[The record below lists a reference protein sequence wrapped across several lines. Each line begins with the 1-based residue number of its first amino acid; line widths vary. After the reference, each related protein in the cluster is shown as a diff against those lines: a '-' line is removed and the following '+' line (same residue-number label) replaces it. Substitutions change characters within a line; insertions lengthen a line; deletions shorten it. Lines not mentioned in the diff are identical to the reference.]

1 VFFNLFRI
9 QKNIKL
15 MPKITLPD
23 GNSLNFDN
31 HVTGLQV
38 AEKIS
43 KSLAKQAMVIS
54 VNGELKD
61 LDYKI
66 SSDCSVKIFT
76 SKNEEGLDTIRHDTA
91 HILAMAVQELFPG
104 TQVTIGPVIEN
115 GFYYDF
121 ARKQP
126 FTEEDLLK
134 IENKMKEIVD
144 RDEITKREVWNRER
158 AIKHFRDKG
167 EIYKAELIESIPAG
181 EEVSIYFHGD
191 WHDLCRGPHLAS
203 TGKIGK
209 FFKLMKVSGAYWR
222 GDSNNEMLQ
231 RIYGTSWA
239 TQKDLDDY
247 LKRIEEAEKR
257 DHRKLGKEMDLFH
270 FREESPGSV
279 FWHEKGWTLF
289 QKLIS
294 YMRSRQDDAGY
305 KEVNTPEVLDRSLWE
320 KSGHWEKYGEH
331 MYTSTTPDEK
341 VFAIKPMNCPGHV
354 QVFNQGLKSYRDL
367 PLRISEFGKV
377 HRYEPSGSLHG
388 LLRVRAFTQDDAH
401 IFCTED
407 QITSECL
414 IVTNLILDIY
424 KELGFENVILKY
436 SDRPDLRVGDDSVW
450 DKAESALLDAVKAS
464 KLEYTINKGEGA
476 FYGPKIEFV
485 LRDAIGRD
493 WQCGT
498 LQVDLN
504 LPGRLDASYV
514 DKDGIKK
521 VPVMLHRA
529 LFGSL
534 ERFIGILI
542 EHYAGKFPFW
552 ISPLQ
557 TVVIPISEDFE
568 NYAAEVANKIK
579 KAGISSAVDL
589 KKHNLNYKIRDH
601 SLAKIPLLLICG
613 KKEVDSN
620 SVTIRRLDSNK
631 QENMDLDLFL
641 KTFSALNKAS
651 SN

>member
-1 VFFNLFRI
+1 
-9 QKNIKL
+9 
-15 MPKITLPD
+15 MPLITLPD
-23 GNSLNFDN
+23 GNTIEFPNK
-31 HVTGLQV
+31 VTGLEV

-43 KSLAKQAMVIS
+43 KSLSKQATIIS
-54 VNGELKD
+54 VNEELKD
-61 LDYKI
+61 LSYVIDE
-66 SSDCSVKIFT
+66 DCSVKIFT
-76 SKNEEGLDTIRHDTA
+76 SKDKEGLETIRHDTA
-91 HILAMAVQELFPG
+91 HITAMAVQELFPG
-104 TQVTIGPVIEN
+104 TQVTIGPIIEN

-121 ARKQP
+121 SRKEP
-126 FTEEDLLK
+126 FTEDDLNK

-144 RDEITKREVWNRER
+144 RDVPTTREVWKRDK
-158 AIKHFRDKG
+158 AISHFKDKG
-167 EIYKAELIESIPAG
+167 EIYKAEIIESIPQG
-181 EEVSIYFHGD
+181 EDVSIYFHGD
-191 WHDLCRGPHLAS
+191 WHDLCRGPHLSS

-209 FFKLMKVSGAYWR
+209 YFKLTKVSGAYWR

-239 TQKDLDDY
+239 SQKDLDEY

-279 FWHEKGWTLF
+279 FWHEKGWKLF
-289 QKLIS
+289 QKLVA
-294 YMRSRQDDAGY
+294 YMRARQEKAGY
-305 KEVNTPEVLDRSLWE
+305 KEVNTPEILDRSLWE

-331 MYTSTTPDEK
+331 MYTSQTPDEK
-341 VFAIKPMNCPGHV
+341 IFAIKPMNCPGHV

-377 HRYEPSGSLHG
+377 HRYEPSGALHG

-424 KELGFENVILKY
+424 KDLGFEDVILKY
-436 SDRPDLRVGDDSVW
+436 SDRPDLRVGDDNVW
-450 DKAESALLDAVKAS
+450 DKAEKALLDAVKAS
-464 KLEYTINKGEGA
+464 KLQYTINKGEGA

-504 LPGRLDASYV
+504 LPGRLDASFV
-514 DKDGIKK
+514 DKDGTKK
-521 VPVMLHRA
+521 IPVMLHRA

-542 EHYAGKFPFW
+542 ENYAGKFPFW
-552 ISPLQ
+552 IAPLQ
-557 TVVIPISEDFE
+557 VVVIPISEEFDS
-568 NYAAEVANKIK
+568 YAKEVNEKINN
-579 KAGISSAVDL
+579 AGISSEVDL
-589 KKHNLNYKIRDH
+589 KNHNLNYKIREH
-601 SLAKIPLLLICG
+601 SLSKIPLLLICG

-620 SVTIRRLDSNK
+620 SVTIRRLDTNK
-631 QENMDLDLFL
+631 QENMELNLFL
-641 KTFSALNKAS
+641 ETFSALNKAS

>member
-1 VFFNLFRI
+1 
-9 QKNIKL
+9 
-15 MPKITLPD
+15 MPIITLPD
-23 GNSLNFDN
+23 GNNLTFPDK
-31 HVTGLQV
+31 VTGLDV

-54 VNGELKD
+54 VDGELKD
-61 LDYKI
+61 LDFLIEK
-66 SSDCSVKIFT
+66 DCSIKIFT
-76 SKNEEGLDTIRHDTA
+76 SKNPEGLETIRHDTA

-121 ARKQP
+121 ARKEP
-126 FTEEDLLK
+126 FTEDDLEK

-144 RDEITKREVWNRER
+144 RNEITKREVWER
-158 AIKHFRDKG
+158 NKAISHFKEKG
-167 EIYKAELIESIPAG
+167 ETYKAELIEAIP
-181 EEVSIYFHGD
+181 ENEDVSIYFHGD
-191 WHDLCRGPHLAS
+191 WHDLCRGPHLSS

-209 FFKLMKVSGAYWR
+209 FFKLTKVSGAYWR
-222 GDSNNEMLQ
+222 GDSDNEMLQ

-239 TQKDLDDY
+239 TQKDLDQY

-279 FWHEKGWTLF
+279 FWHERGWALF
-289 QKLIS
+289 QKLIN
-294 YMRSRQDDAGY
+294 YMRGRQDAAGY
-305 KEVNTPEVLDRSLWE
+305 KEVNTPEILDRQLWE
-320 KSGHWEKYGEH
+320 KSGHWEKYGEN
-331 MYTSTTPDEK
+331 MYTSETPDEK
-341 VFAIKPMNCPGHV
+341 VFAIKPMNCPGHI

-367 PLRISEFGKV
+367 PLRITEFGKV
-377 HRYEPSGSLHG
+377 HRYEPSGALHG

-401 IFCTED
+401 IFCSED

-414 IVTNLILDIY
+414 EVTNLILDIY
-424 KELGFENVILKY
+424 KDLGFENVILKY
-436 SDRPDLRVGDDSVW
+436 ADRPEVRVGEDKVW
-450 DKAESALLDAVKAS
+450 DKAEASLLKAVKES
-464 KLEYTINKGEGA
+464 KLEYSINKGEGA

-514 DKDGIKK
+514 DKDGTKK

-542 EHYAGKFPFW
+542 ENYAGKFPFW

-557 TVVIPISEDFE
+557 TMVIPISEEFND
-568 NYAAEVANKIK
+568 YAVEVSKKIK
-579 KAGISSAVDL
+579 SAGISSSVDL
-589 KKHNLNYKIRDH
+589 KNNNLNYKIRDH

-631 QENMDLDLFL
+631 QENMDIDQFL

>member
-1 VFFNLFRI
+1 
-9 QKNIKL
+9 
-15 MPKITLPD
+15 MPIITLPD
-23 GNSLNFDN
+23 GNNIDFPN
-31 HVTGLQV
+31 KVTGLEV

-54 VNGELKD
+54 VDGELKD
-61 LDYKI
+61 LEHLIEK
-66 SSDCSVKIFT
+66 DCSVKIFT
-76 SKNEEGLDTIRHDTA
+76 SKNPEGLETIRHDTA

-121 ARKQP
+121 ARKDP
-126 FTEEDLLK
+126 FTEDDLTK

-144 RDEITKREVWNRER
+144 RDEITKREVWDRNK
-158 AIKHFRDKG
+158 AIDHFKKKG
-167 EIYKAELIESIPAG
+167 EIYKAELIEAIP
-181 EEVSIYFHGD
+181 ENEDVSIYFHGD
-191 WHDLCRGPHLAS
+191 WHDLCRGPHLSS

-209 FFKLMKVSGAYWR
+209 YFKLMKVSGAYWR

-239 TQKDLDDY
+239 SQKDLDEH

-279 FWHEKGWTLF
+279 FWHERGWALF
-289 QKLIS
+289 QKLIN
-294 YMRSRQDDAGY
+294 YMRSRQDAAGY
-305 KEVNTPEVLDRSLWE
+305 KEVNTPEILDRQLWE
-320 KSGHWEKYGEH
+320 KSGHWEKYGEN
-331 MYTSTTPDEK
+331 MYTSETPDEK
-341 VFAIKPMNCPGHV
+341 VFAIKPMNCPGHI

-367 PLRISEFGKV
+367 PLRITEFGKV
-377 HRYEPSGSLHG
+377 HRYEPSGALHG

-401 IFCTED
+401 IFCAED

-414 IVTNLILDIY
+414 NVTNLILDIY
-424 KELGFENVILKY
+424 KDLGFENVILKY
-436 SDRPDLRVGDDSVW
+436 ADRPEVRVGDDEVW
-450 DKAESALLDAVKAS
+450 DKAEASLLEAVKAS
-464 KLEYTINKGEGA
+464 KLEYSINKGEGA

-514 DKDGIKK
+514 DKDGTKK

-542 EHYAGKFPFW
+542 ENYAGKFPFW

-557 TVVIPISEDFE
+557 TMVIPISEEFND
-568 NYAAEVANKIK
+568 YAIEVSKKIK
-579 KAGISSAVDL
+579 EAGISSAVDI
-589 KKHNLNYKIRDH
+589 KNNNLNYKIRDH

-631 QENMDLDLFL
+631 QENMDIDLFL

>member
-1 VFFNLFRI
+1 
-9 QKNIKL
+9 
-15 MPKITLPD
+15 MPNITLPD
-23 GNSLNFDN
+23 GNSLSFLGN
-31 HVTGLQV
+31 VTGLEI

-43 KSLAKQAMVIS
+43 KSLAKQAMIIS
-54 VNGELKD
+54 VDGELKD
-61 LDYKI
+61 LDYSIDK
-66 SSDCSVKIFT
+66 DCSVKIHT
-76 SKNEEGLDTIRHDTA
+76 SKDEEGLETIRHDTA
-91 HILAMAVQELFPG
+91 HIAAMAVQELFPG

-121 ARKQP
+121 ARKEP
-126 FTEEDLLK
+126 FTEDDLVK
-134 IENKMKEIVD
+134 IESKMKEIVD
-144 RDEITKREVWNRER
+144 RDEITKREVWDRNK
-158 AIKHFRDKG
+158 AIKHFKEKG
-167 EIYKAELIESIPAG
+167 EIYKAELIESIPEG

-191 WHDLCRGPHLAS
+191 WHDLCRGPHLSS

-209 FFKLMKVSGAYWR
+209 YFKLMKVSGAYWR

-239 TQKDLDDY
+239 SQKDLDNY
-247 LKRIEEAEKR
+247 LKRLEEAEKR

-279 FWHEKGWTLF
+279 FWHEKGWALF
-289 QKLIS
+289 QKLIN
-294 YMRSRQDDAGY
+294 YMRRRQEEAGY
-305 KEVNTPEVLDRSLWE
+305 KEVNTPEILDRLLWE
-320 KSGHWEKYGEH
+320 KSGHWEKYGEN
-331 MYTSTTPDEK
+331 MYTSETPDEK
-341 VFAIKPMNCPGHV
+341 VFAIKPMNCPGHI

-377 HRYEPSGSLHG
+377 HRYEPSGALHG

-401 IFCTED
+401 IFCSED
-407 QITSECL
+407 QIASECL
-414 IVTNLILDIY
+414 TVTNLILDIY

-436 SDRPDLRVGDDSVW
+436 ADRPEVRVGSDDVW
-450 DKAESALLDAVKAS
+450 DKAEASLLDAVKAS
-464 KLEYTINKGEGA
+464 KLEYSINKGEGA

-504 LPGRLDASYV
+504 LPDRLGASYV
-514 DKDGIKK
+514 DKDGAKK

-557 TVVIPISEDFE
+557 TVVIPISEEFDD
-568 NYAAEVANKIK
+568 YAIK
-579 KAGISSAVDL
+579 VSEQLKKVGISSATDL
-589 KKHNLNYKIRDH
+589 KKHNLNYKVRDH

-620 SVTIRRLDSNK
+620 SVTIRRLDTNK
-631 QENMDLDLFL
+631 QENMELNSFI
-641 KTFSALNKAS
+641 KTYSALNKAS

>member
-1 VFFNLFRI
+1 
-9 QKNIKL
+9 
-15 MPKITLPD
+15 MPIITLPD
-23 GNSLNFDN
+23 GNNLTFPDK
-31 HVTGLQV
+31 VTGLDV

-54 VNGELKD
+54 VDGDLKD
-61 LDYKI
+61 LDFLIEK
-66 SSDCSVKIFT
+66 DCSIKIFT
-76 SKNEEGLDTIRHDTA
+76 SKNPEGLETIRHDTA

-121 ARKQP
+121 ARKEP
-126 FTEEDLLK
+126 FTEDDLEK

-144 RDEITKREVWNRER
+144 RNEITKREVWDRNK
-158 AIKHFRDKG
+158 AISHFKEKG
-167 EIYKAELIESIPAG
+167 ETYKAELIEAIP
-181 EEVSIYFHGD
+181 ENEDVSIYFHGD
-191 WHDLCRGPHLAS
+191 WHDLCRGPHLSS

-209 FFKLMKVSGAYWR
+209 FFKLTKVSGAYWR

-239 TQKDLDDY
+239 TQKDLDEY

-279 FWHEKGWTLF
+279 FWHEKGWALF
-289 QKLIS
+289 QKLIN
-294 YMRSRQDDAGY
+294 YMRVRQDAAGY
-305 KEVNTPEVLDRSLWE
+305 KEVNTPEILDRQLWE
-320 KSGHWEKYGEH
+320 KSGHWEKYGEN
-331 MYTSTTPDEK
+331 MYTSETPDEK
-341 VFAIKPMNCPGHV
+341 VFAIKPMNCPGHI

-367 PLRISEFGKV
+367 PLRITEFGKV
-377 HRYEPSGSLHG
+377 HRYEPSGALHG

-401 IFCTED
+401 IFCSED

-414 IVTNLILDIY
+414 EVTNLILDIY
-424 KELGFENVILKY
+424 KDLGFENVILKY
-436 SDRPDLRVGDDSVW
+436 ADRPDVRVGDDEVW
-450 DKAESALLDAVKAS
+450 DKAEASLLEAVKAS
-464 KLEYTINKGEGA
+464 KLEYSINKGEGA

-514 DKDGIKK
+514 DKDGSKK

-542 EHYAGKFPFW
+542 ENYAGKFPFW

-557 TVVIPISEDFE
+557 TMVIPISEEFND
-568 NYAAEVANKIK
+568 YAVKVSKKIK
-579 KAGISSAVDL
+579 DVGISSSVDL
-589 KKHNLNYKIRDH
+589 KNNNLNYKIRDH
-601 SLAKIPLLLICG
+601 SLAKIPVLLICG

-620 SVTIRRLDSNK
+620 SVTIRRLDTNK
-631 QENMDLDLFL
+631 QENMDIDQFL

>member
-1 VFFNLFRI
+1 
-9 QKNIKL
+9 
-15 MPKITLPD
+15 MPIITLPD
-23 GNSLNFDN
+23 GNNIDFPN
-31 HVTGLQV
+31 KVTGLEV
-38 AEKIS
+38 AQKIS

-54 VNGELKD
+54 VDGELKD
-61 LDYKI
+61 LDFLI
-66 SSDCSVKIFT
+66 ENDCSVKIFT
-76 SKNEEGLDTIRHDTA
+76 SKNPEGLETIRHDTA

-121 ARKQP
+121 ARKEP
-126 FTEEDLLK
+126 FTEDDLVK
-134 IENKMKEIVD
+134 TENKMKEIVD
-144 RDEITKREVWNRER
+144 RNETTKREVWDRNK
-158 AIKHFRDKG
+158 AISHFKKKG
-167 EIYKAELIESIPAG
+167 EIYKAELIEAIP
-181 EEVSIYFHGD
+181 ENEDVSIYFHGE
-191 WHDLCRGPHLAS
+191 WHDLCRGPHLSS

-209 FFKLMKVSGAYWR
+209 YFKLTKVSGAYWR

-239 TQKDLDDY
+239 TQKDLDEY

-257 DHRKLGKEMDLFH
+257 DHRKLGREMDLFH

-279 FWHEKGWTLF
+279 FWHERGWGLF
-289 QKLIS
+289 QKLIN
-294 YMRSRQDDAGY
+294 YMRSRQDAAGY
-305 KEVNTPEVLDRSLWE
+305 KEVNTPEVLDRQLWE
-320 KSGHWEKYGEH
+320 KSGHWEKYGEN
-331 MYTSTTPDEK
+331 MYTSETPDEK
-341 VFAIKPMNCPGHV
+341 VFAIKPMNCPGHI

-367 PLRISEFGKV
+367 PLRFAEFGKV
-377 HRYEPSGSLHG
+377 HRYEPSGALHG

-424 KELGFENVILKY
+424 KDLGFENVILKY
-436 SDRPDLRVGDDSVW
+436 ADRPEVRVGDDSVW
-450 DKAESALLDAVKAS
+450 DKAEASLLEAVKAS

-514 DKDGIKK
+514 DKDGTKK

-542 EHYAGKFPFW
+542 ENYAGKFPFW

-557 TVVIPISEDFE
+557 TMFLPIS
-568 NYAAEVANKIK
+568 
-579 KAGISSAVDL
+579 
-589 KKHNLNYKIRDH
+589 
-601 SLAKIPLLLICG
+601 
-613 KKEVDSN
+613 
-620 SVTIRRLDSNK
+620 
-631 QENMDLDLFL
+631 
-641 KTFSALNKAS
+641 
-651 SN
+651 

>member
-1 VFFNLFRI
+1 MP
-9 QKNIKL
+9 NI
-15 MPKITLPD
+15 ILPD
-23 GNSLNFDN
+23 GNNLDFPDK
-31 HVTGLQV
+31 VTGLQI

-43 KSLAKQAMVIS
+43 KSLAKQAVVIG
-54 VNGELKD
+54 VDGQLKD
-61 LDYKI
+61 LDYVIDK
-66 SSDCSVKIFT
+66 DCKVKIFT
-76 SKNEEGLDTIRHDTA
+76 SKNEEGLETIRHDTA

-121 ARKQP
+121 ARKEP
-126 FTEEDLLK
+126 FTEEDLIK

-144 RDEITKREVWNRER
+144 RDEITKREVWDRDK
-158 AIKHFRDKG
+158 AIKHFKKKG
-167 EIYKAELIESIPAG
+167 EHYKAELIESIPKE
-181 EEVSIYFHGD
+181 EEVTVYFHGE
-191 WHDLCRGPHLAS
+191 WHDLCRGPHLSS

-209 FFKLMKVSGAYWR
+209 YFKLMKVSGAYWR

-239 TQKDLDDY
+239 SQKDLDTY

-257 DHRKLGKEMDLFH
+257 DHRKLGKEMNLFH

-279 FWHEKGWTLF
+279 FWHEKGWALF
-289 QKLIS
+289 QKLIN
-294 YMRSRQDDAGY
+294 YMRARQDAAGY
-305 KEVNTPEVLDRSLWE
+305 KEVNTPEVLDRLLWE
-320 KSGHWEKYGEH
+320 KSGHWEKYGEN
-331 MYTSTTPDEK
+331 MYTSETPDEK
-341 VFAIKPMNCPGHV
+341 IFAIKPMNCPGHI

-367 PLRISEFGKV
+367 PLRITEFGKV
-377 HRYEPSGSLHG
+377 HRYEPSGALHG

-401 IFCTED
+401 IFCSED

-414 IVTNLILDIY
+414 NVTSLILEIY
-424 KELGFENVILKY
+424 KDLGFENVILKY
-436 SDRPDLRVGDDSVW
+436 ADRPEVRVGDDKVW
-450 DKAESALLDAVKAS
+450 DKAEASLLAAVKAS
-464 KLEYTINKGEGA
+464 KLEYSVNKGEGA

-514 DKDGIKK
+514 DKDGTKK

-557 TVVIPISEDFE
+557 TVVIPISEDFDD
-568 NYAAEVANKIK
+568 YAIKVSKKIK
-579 KAGISSAVDL
+579 QSGMSSFVDL

-620 SVTIRRLDSNK
+620 SVTIRKLDSNK